1 MEFVSVE
8 QEVVATI
15 IDDMI
20 TAVEIF
26 HAQEAETKE
35 AETKENEA
43 ETHKMSWDEIGR
55 GPDEDESQVEK
66 IMLRPVIT
74 TDSAIALIGK
84 RQDRIYKG
92 YNWIMVQDGHGSD
105 ACIHFLDT
113 LDYNSIMQLEN
124 PAEEIHRRVEEKS
137 RRYSESGSTL
147 CFARILEERGCIEIV
162 NVGDS
167 QAEVYIDGVLAFC
180 SNPHTRADANLEEL
194 ERAKLYEHPLVP
206 CKPGQTLKVLSPNHI
221 TYAPNPACIFRN
233 GKQLV
238 PTMALG
244 HENMTGFKPTK
255 TYIPFLPGQK
265 VRVCVYS
272 DGVADMKIDGNACD
286 EYDMQTLTAQRLLD
300 KFVGR
305 WKQNWL
311 YVADE
316 NKLEECCETNMGG
329 DYDDVCIGLL
339 EIN

>member
-1 MEFVSVE
+1 MEFVSSV
-8 QEVVATI
+8 QDKADQLVVDCVALT
-15 IDDMI
+15 IDDMLTVI
-20 TAVEIF
+20 GIDSAAAVESLL
-26 HAQEAETKE
+26 KLN
-35 AETKENEA
+35 K
-43 ETHKMSWDEIGR
+43 
-55 GPDEDESQVEK
+55 
-66 IMLRPVIT
+66 IT

-84 RQDRIYKG
+84 QQDRIYKG
-92 YNWIMVQDGHGSD
+92 DNWLMVQDGHGGN

-113 LDYNSIMQLEN
+113 LDYNAIMQLEN

-137 RRYSESGSTL
+137 SRYDESGSTL
-147 CFARILEERGCIEIV
+147 CFARVLEERGCIEIV

-167 QAEVYIDGVLAFC
+167 QAEVYIDGNLVFR
-180 SNPHTRADANLEEL
+180 SIPHTRADADLEEL
-194 ERAKLYEHPLVP
+194 ERAKLYEHPHVP
-206 CKPGQTLKVLSPNHI
+206 CRPGQTLKVLTPSHI
-221 TYAPNPACIFRN
+221 TYSSNPICVFRN

-272 DGVADMKIDGNACD
+272 DGVADMKIDGCAED
-286 EYDMQTLTAQRLLD
+286 QHDMQMLSAQQLLD

-316 NKLEECCETNMGG
+316 SKLEEGQETNMGG
-329 DYDDVCIGLL
+329 GYDDVCIGVL

>member
-1 MEFVSVE
+1 
-8 QEVVATI
+8 
-15 IDDMI
+15 
-20 TAVEIF
+20 
-26 HAQEAETKE
+26 
-35 AETKENEA
+35 
-43 ETHKMSWDEIGR
+43 MSWDEIGW
-55 GPDEDESQVEK
+55 GPDEDESELGK
-66 IMLRPVIT
+66 IMLKPVIT

-92 YNWIMVQDGHGSD
+92 DNWIMVQDGHGSD
-105 ACIHFLDT
+105 ACIQFLDT
-113 LDYNSIMQLEN
+113 LDYQIIMQLEN
-124 PAEEIHRRVEEKS
+124 PAEEIHRKVEEKS
-137 RRYSESGSTL
+137 HRYDESGSTL
-147 CFARILEERGCIEIV
+147 CFARILKERRCIEIV

-167 QAEVYIDGVLAFC
+167 QAEIYIDGSLVFR
-180 SNPHTRADANLEEL
+180 SNPHTRAQADLEEL

-206 CKPGQTLKVLSPNHI
+206 SKSGKTLKVLTPSHI
-221 TYAPNPACIFRN
+221 TYSSSPICIFRN
-233 GKQLV
+233 GKQIV

-272 DGVADMKIDGNACD
+272 DGVADMKIDGNAGD
-286 EYDMQTLTAQRLLD
+286 EYDMQTLTAQQLLD
-300 KFVGR
+300 KFVDR

-316 NKLEECCETNMGG
+316 SKLEEGQETNMGG
-329 DYDDVCIGLL
+329 DYDDVCVGVL

>member
-8 QEVVATI
+8 QEVVSII

-26 HAQEAETKE
+26 HAQEDEMKE
-35 AETKENEA
+35 DEEKK
-43 ETHKMSWDEIGR
+43 HGMGWDKTRR
-55 GPDEDESQVEK
+55 GPDEDEIEVEK

-113 LDYNSIMQLEN
+113 LHYNSIMQLEN

-147 CFARILEERGCIEIV
+147 CFARILEERECIEIV

-167 QAEVYIDGVLAFC
+167 RAQVYIDGVLAFR

-255 TYIPFLPGQK
+255 TYIPYTSGQT
-265 VRVCVYS
+265 VRICVYS
-272 DGVADMKIDGNACD
+272 DGVADMKIDENADADD
-286 EYDMQTLTAQRLLD
+286 EPDMKSLTAQQLLD

-316 NKLEECCETNMGG
+316 SKLEEGQETNMGG
-329 DYDDVCIGLL
+329 NYDDVCVGVL

>member
-1 MEFVSVE
+1 MEFVSAE
-8 QEVVATI
+8 QEVVDGVALT

-26 HAQEAETKE
+26 HEQE
-35 AETKENEA
+35 
-43 ETHKMSWDEIGR
+43 DEIGW
-55 GPDEDESQVEK
+55 GPSEDGLDEIELGETAPK
-66 IMLRPVIT
+66 PIIT

-84 RQDRIYKG
+84 RQDRIYTGK
-92 YNWIMVQDGHGSD
+92 NWVMVQDGHGAD
-105 ACIHFLDT
+105 ACIHFLET
-113 LDYNSIMQLEN
+113 LDYTAIMQLEN
-124 PAEEIHRRVEEKS
+124 PAEEIHRLVEEKS

-147 CFARILEERGCIEIV
+147 CFARVLEDRGCIEIV

-167 QAEVYIDGVLAFC
+167 QAEVYIDGSLAFC

-194 ERAKLYEHPLVP
+194 ERAKLYEHPLIP
-206 CKPGQTLKVLSPNHI
+206 FQKGQTLKVLSPAHI
-221 TYAPNPACIFRN
+221 TYSSNPVCIFRN
-233 GKQLV
+233 GKHLV

-255 TYIPFLPGQK
+255 TYIPYTPGQK

-272 DGVADMKIDGNACD
+272 DGVADMKINDNVD
-286 EYDMQTLTAQRLLD
+286 DNRDMQTLSAQQLLD

-311 YVADE
+311 YVEDE
-316 NKLEECCETNMGG
+316 SKMEQGQETNMGG
-329 DYDDVCIGLL
+329 GYDDVCIGVL